1 MRPESENN
9 SDFNNAL
16 EDFLAE
22 AKQKKDSL
30 SEVISQIIS
39 EAKEEGEELSEETA
53 REIAKIL
60 ALFDEVRSC
69 MDQAVQGLAFRRMM
83 MRSGQPFSMIN
94 MRDPGGRYE
103 PKDPKKLAQRA
114 QEIYKKEVEKKKGN
128 ESKKER
134 KIFKTIIEKGV
145 PLAKDLAILAEKA
158 AELF

>member
-1 MRPESENN
+1 MRPDPENN
-9 SDFNNAL
+9 SDLNNDL
-16 EDFLAE
+16 EGFLTE
-22 AKQKKDSL
+22 ARQKKDSL
-30 SEVISQIIS
+30 LEVISQIIS

-60 ALFDEVRSC
+60 ALFNEVRSC
-69 MDQAVQGLAFRRMM
+69 MDQAVQSLAFRRMM
-83 MRSGQPFSMIN
+83 MSGQPFSMIN

-114 QEIYKKEVEKKKGN
+114 EEIYKKEVEKKKGN
-128 ESKKER
+128 KSKKER